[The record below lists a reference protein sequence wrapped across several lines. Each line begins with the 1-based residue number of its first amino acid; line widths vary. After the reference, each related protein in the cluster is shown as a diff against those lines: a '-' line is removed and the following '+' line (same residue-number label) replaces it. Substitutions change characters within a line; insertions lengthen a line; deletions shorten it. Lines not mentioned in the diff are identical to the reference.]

1 MAGCSLPPLGLY
13 AALVEHG
20 ALYDP
25 RLRGEGATRRW
36 ALVLLS
42 GVVAF
47 LLNLS
52 NLVVTKRTSAVS
64 LQVLGNVKVVLS
76 IGVSLAI
83 FGNSISIGSAAG
95 CLITLGGV
103 ACYNRAPPSQPDA
116 PHSSGAKSPS

>member
-47 LLNLS
+47 LLNLC

-76 IGVSLAI
+76 IGVSIAI
-83 FGNSISIGSAAG
+83 FGNPISAWSAAG

-103 ACYNRAPPSQPDA
+103 ACYHRAPTS
-116 PHSSGAKSPS
+116 